1 MDRIAEQLDEKL
13 RTLDPASAQQLESL
27 VREALD
33 KADQDKADQDKL
45 CNSTSGWP
53 EGYFQK
59 TAGVLAGEDF
69 ERPPQGELP
78 RRDEW

>member
-1 MDRIAEQLDEKL
+1 MNRIAEQLDEKL

-33 KADQDKADQDKL
+33 RADQDKL

-53 EGYFQK
+53 EGYFQQ
-59 TAGVLAGEDF
+59 TAGVLAGGNF

-78 RRDEW
+78 RRDVW